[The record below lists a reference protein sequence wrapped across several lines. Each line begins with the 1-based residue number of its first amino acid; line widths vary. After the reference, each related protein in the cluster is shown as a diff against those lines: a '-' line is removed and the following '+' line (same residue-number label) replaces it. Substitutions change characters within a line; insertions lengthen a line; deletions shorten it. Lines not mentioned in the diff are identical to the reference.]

1 MADLPLEANGA
12 GTNADTGAER
22 SVSERMA
29 ALGRRSGAARRR
41 KREAQ
46 EELSVDDKAERE
58 LDRLLYSPDPKE
70 REKGLRQYGYVRG
83 KRQPTPAMQDPEPE
97 PERPRGVFLSGVLE
111 VLRASGVEFI
121 TLDDV
126 VAYARKHDLVLRPR
140 RDGEGVGA
148 SSEPDSVPATPPT
161 RKGTPTSL

>member
-1 MADLPLEANGA
+1 LKCESNKLRTD
-12 GTNADTGAER
+12 TRTGAKQD
-22 SVSERMA
+22 VSERFA
-29 ALGRRSGAARRR
+29 ELGRRSGAARRR

-58 LDRLLYSPDPKE
+58 LDRLLSSPDPKE

-83 KRQPTPAMQDPEPE
+83 KRQPTPAKQDPELE

-121 TLDDV
+121 TLEDV
-126 VAYARKHDLVLRPR
+126 VAYAREHDLVLRPR
-140 RDGEGVGA
+140 RDGEGVGQ
-148 SSEPDSVPATPPT
+148 VPNPT
-161 RKGTPTSL
+161 RSPPRPQREKGTATSL